1 MRVQNDM
8 GEKVNVIKAKG
19 GSWYFIF
26 PFLFDPTVFE
36 QSDWIK
42 SLESQQCGI
51 KFKKGLHES
60 RKGYL
65 PILPYKSLHTN
76 VLHWQELWG
85 KEKLIRFPKKA
96 QDAEM
101 QDSQIGNFREYI
113 NVSLTETGSI
123 HSSGIGVLTYEITPD
138 LTELGENEFIIMS
151 RLIPRTYGWKQ
162 IKAERNQS
170 EKDSLKKTGQV
181 EEGQNRYY
189 EIDPYYWAINDEMLS
204 MKADKRIM
212 EIGRAITSQ
221 LKFKNGK
228 GIKDFF
234 EEATVYDLE
243 YGIEDSNGQREEFRQ
258 PYVVI
263 NLEID
268 HTLFEDAIRKYWLAK
283 ERKESID
290 QREKNS
296 IYHQIVNLVY
306 RFWAKAKVAPGLLG
320 YRGDSAPIKILA
332 LNVNIISFV
341 SSYTTLNIYCKGYT
355 DHSDLFTRD
364 FNLPTL
370 CSTIEI
376 AVCQFYFALTL
387 DALLDTLMRDIASA
401 KNLKLIEEL
410 RIKLDKYRK
419 QAGLMLEDIS
429 QYVRAGLLGTEM
441 TIVLKEVFQSRDLGD
456 RVLKKID
463 LAANLME
470 SRGWTVRFSGRDEA
484 LSNAKK
490 DFLEAIKS

>member
-1 MRVQNDM
+1 MWVQNDM

-36 QSDWIK
+36 ESDWIK
-42 SLESQQCGI
+42 SLESQQCEI
-51 KFKKGLHES
+51 EFKKGLHES

-65 PILPYKSLHTN
+65 PVLPYKSLYTN
-76 VLHWQELWG
+76 VLHWQKLWG
-85 KEKLIRFPKKA
+85 KEKIFRFPKKA

-101 QDSQIGNFREYI
+101 QDSQPGNFRENI
-113 NVSLTETGSI
+113 DVSLTETGSI
-123 HSSGIGVLTYEITPD
+123 HSSGIGILTYEITPD

-162 IKAERNQS
+162 IEAERNQG
-170 EKDSLKKTGQV
+170 EKDYQKKSGQV
-181 EEGQNRYY
+181 EGGQNCYY
-189 EIDPYYWAINDEMLS
+189 EIDPYYWTLNDEMLP
-204 MKADKRIM
+204 MRADKRIR
-212 EIGRAITSQ
+212 EIGDVIISQ
-221 LKFKNGK
+221 LNLKNGK
-228 GIKDFF
+228 EIKNFF
-234 EEATVYDLE
+234 EEATVYDLGYE
-243 YGIEDSNGQREEFRQ
+243 IEDSNGQREEFRQ

-268 HTLFEDAIRKYWLAK
+268 HTLFEDAIRKFWFEK
-283 ERKESID
+283 ERKENVN
-290 QREKNS
+290 QWEKNS

-306 RFWAKAKVAPGLLG
+306 RFWAKAKVAPELLG
-320 YRGDSAPIKILA
+320 YRGDSLPIKMLA
-332 LNVNIISFV
+332 LNVNISSFV
-341 SSYTTLNIYCKGYT
+341 SSYTTLNLYCEGYT
-355 DHSDLFTRD
+355 VPTDKFTRD

-376 AVCQFYFALTL
+376 AVSQFYFALTL

-401 KNLKLIEEL
+401 TDLKDIEKS

-441 TIVLKEVFQSRDLGD
+441 TILLKEVFQSRDLGD

-463 LAANLME
+463 IVANLME
-470 SRGWTVRFSGRDEA
+470 SRRWTVSFPRRDEA

-490 DFLEAIKS
+490 DFL